1 MAVLFQMISVKV
13 SQTSVMVCIVVSKL
27 FEPVLLSIV
36 ESYLMQ
42 ETAFVLLSDKMQ
54 NRSPRHQQIISNKLP
69 DNKN

>member
-54 NRSPRHQQIISNKLP
+54 NRSPRHQQIISNKFP